1 MVYGVIL
8 MALAI
13 YKAAYSE
20 FWRLSSGFKGFNLV
34 KVLVVDQAIYFIL

>member
-13 YKAAYSE
+13 YKAAD
-20 FWRLSSGFKGFNLV
+20 FWRLSGGFKGFNLV
-34 KVLVVDQAIYFIL
+34 KVLIVDQAIYFIL

>member
-1 MVYGVIL
+1 MVYSVTL

-13 YKAAYSE
+13 YKAAE

-34 KVLVVDQAIYFIL
+34 KVIIVDQAIYFVL

>member
-13 YKAAYSE
+13 YKAAE
-20 FWRLSSGFKGFNLV
+20 FWRLSGGFKGFNLV
-34 KVLVVDQAIYFIL
+34 KVLIVDQAIYFAL